1 VLRRVVFV
9 AGRAL
14 PVVVPLLAGV
24 IAVVLLHFILLGPVL
39 RHVSS
44 LMIGVLASVARS

>member
-1 VLRRVVFV
+1 MLRRVVL
-9 AGRAL
+9 AGRPL

-24 IAVVLLHFILLGPVL
+24 IVVVLLHFILLGLVL

>member
-1 VLRRVVFV
+1 V
-9 AGRAL
+9 AGRAAL

-24 IAVVLLHFILLGPVL
+24 IAVVLLHFILLGLVL